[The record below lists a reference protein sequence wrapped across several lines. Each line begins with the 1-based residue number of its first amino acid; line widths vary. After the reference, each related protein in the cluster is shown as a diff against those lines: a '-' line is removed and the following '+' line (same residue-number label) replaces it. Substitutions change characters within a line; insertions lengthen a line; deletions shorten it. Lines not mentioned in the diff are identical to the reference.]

1 MREEFLCRTSFLG
14 CLSGF
19 KKPKRINFRVYKIKS
34 HLTAA
39 PYVVNVRSSII
50 VMMSSVESCRMKSS
64 YYIELTRQGQTRRL
78 LGRTWLK
85 GVSEARLQDFD
96 CKSPNV
102 QATNVEQKKQLGI
115 PGKNAKQAKIVS
127 PSVRV
132 NWMFVPL
139 LTTWRCFSSFS
150 SQFVWNYA
158 RWESFF
164 SKHLLKY
171 L

>member
-1 MREEFLCRTSFLG
+1 MKF
-14 CLSGF
+14 
-19 KKPKRINFRVYKIKS
+19 

-50 VMMSSVESCRMKSS
+50 VMMCSVESCRMKSS

-102 QATNVEQKKQLGI
+102 PAGPPTNVEPKKTTWDSREKCKTS
-115 PGKNAKQAKIVS
+115 KNCL
-127 PSVRV
+127 SVRSGELDV
-132 NWMFVPL
+132 CPSTYYLTLLLIFFQSVCLKLCKMGEFLFKTSLKVFVIP
-139 LTTWRCFSSFS
+139 SSCSLF
-150 SQFVWNYA
+150 
-158 RWESFF
+158 
-164 SKHLLKY
+164 
-171 L
+171 